1 METIIVFLIF
11 TTLGVF
17 LIPFIVPL
25 FKIPVAVGE
34 LLFGILLS
42 FFFTKFGLKEEVSFY
57 IDFLSF
63 LGFSVLMFLAGLE
76 IDWNKLE
83 TLKGREKAVITAVVL
98 SNFLLSLL
106 AVKVLDLNVQTV
118 FLTGALGIGLMITV
132 LREIPL
138 EEQKKQVILITGS
151 LGEILTLLGLT
162 FYDLYLSF
170 GLGKLFYIH
179 LGLIALFGFLFAV
192 LLKLIKLL
200 IWYFPEKVASLIV
213 EESKA
218 AIDIRAS
225 FALMLLFMA
234 FSSLIHVEPILG
246 AFIAGILLGFIF
258 RQKEHFEKKMA
269 SLGYGFLIPFFFL
282 QVGFSFNLSSLT
294 GMFLKLTLILAAVL
308 TLVKILSSVWFK
320 FLNFT
325 WREVLLTGLLFSFP
339 FTILIAEAKIL
350 HEKGVWSDGDF
361 AVAVILTLIT
371 SVVYPFLAKLIA
383 PSGERT

>member
-17 LIPFIVPL
+17 LIPFVAPL
-25 FKIPVAVGE
+25 LRIPVAVGE
-34 LLFGILLS
+34 LMFGILLS

-83 TLKGREKAVITAVVL
+83 TLKRKEKAVITSAVL
-98 SNFLLSLL
+98 SNFLLSLV
-106 AVKVLDLNVQTV
+106 AVKILDLSLQAV
-118 FLTGALGIGLMITV
+118 LLIGALGIGLMITV

-151 LGEILTLLGLT
+151 LGEVLTLLGLT

-170 GLGKLFYIH
+170 GLGKCFYIH

-383 PSGERT
+383 PSGVKT